1 MQQYLYSLS
10 PIAHI
15 IFFTGVFVG
24 DIMATGKIQPC
35 HLGNARNTM
44 GLTRTPCMFGP
55 LSVWHPIC
63 SSPKKEGE
71 VPPKTEFFKPGRRR
85 IDSKILTH
93 KALESKKNPSKHTS
107 SNQISKTSWL
117 GLSTFQPFNPHWG
130 SPSSHTVE
138 GLRSTSATNEGAEAS
153 VGSSCE
159 AKPFGIRSIVWIPF
173 PLLPFS
179 LSLLLMVEICLKSTS
194 TIVYGEIAKY
204 LTFQVV
210 LFGISEPSTVST
222 QNSPSL
228 YS

>member
-93 KALESKKNPSKHTS
+93 KALESKKKSVQTHIKQ
-107 SNQISKTSWL
+107 SNFKDLLVGSFNI
-117 GLSTFQPFNPHWG
+117 STFQPTLRLPILPH
-130 SPSSHTVE
+130 
-138 GLRSTSATNEGAEAS
+138 R
-153 VGSSCE
+153 
-159 AKPFGIRSIVWIPF
+159 
-173 PLLPFS
+173 
-179 LSLLLMVEICLKSTS
+179 
-194 TIVYGEIAKY
+194 
-204 LTFQVV
+204 
-210 LFGISEPSTVST
+210 
-222 QNSPSL
+222 
-228 YS
+228 